1 MSCTYIAVLLS
12 TRNPS
17 YPLDIEFSS
26 VPLGRENALRL
37 PVDHPSPVDSPVD
50 RGIRYTHPLPFAS
63 AYIAVLLS
71 TRNPSHP
78 LDVVLIHSSTAM
90 YAMTYSNVA
99 IPKNALSP
107 HHPASL
113 SDSLPFHISKN
124 KIMNEGGR
132 VGGFALMEFLP
143 FLVWMRRVSLG
154 NVVQCFWQRFLD
166 AKDSAYIAVLLC
178 MRSNGR
184 GCV

>member
-1 MSCTYIAVLLS
+1 MYWISSSVQSPWVAKTPSGSQSTIPVQSTVQSTATSVTRIPFQSTTYIAVLLCM
-12 TRNPS
+12 RN
-17 YPLDIEFSS
+17 
-26 VPLGRENALRL
+26 A
-37 PVDHPSPVDSPVD
+37 
-50 RGIRYTHPLPFAS
+50 
-63 AYIAVLLS
+63 
-71 TRNPSHP
+71 SHP

-99 IPKNALSP
+99 IPPKNALSP